1 VATDYF
7 LEALD
12 RYRAARARELGCT
25 PLDFDSH
32 ALTITQRPADEPLK
46 FALAAVTFGTGTVVS
61 ADAEYLDW
69 VRANAPETHYRAMF
83 PNVLLGPIV
92 EEAKSRGEN
101 LGYRSPNLSFIPE
114 AAPLALPMPSGLTG
128 KRVGSEFREA
138 HVASGT
144 FDNALGEPGDDF
156 VASLW
161 KFGFVLFAGDA
172 PAAVAGAY
180 HDYDGVIEIGID
192 VARTY
197 RGIGL
202 ARVAVT
208 NLARIIADEGAL
220 PSYYCAPTNVRSHRN
235 ALACGFLPVAS
246 AARVTRDKVGSAN

>member
-1 VATDYF
+1 VASDYF
-7 LEALD
+7 LDALD
-12 RYRAARARELGCT
+12 RYRAVRTKELGCT

-32 ALTITQRPADEPLK
+32 ALTIAPRPAAEASR
-46 FALAAVTFGTGTVVS
+46 FVLAAFTFGTGTVVS
-61 ADAEYLDW
+61 VAPEYLEW
-69 VRANAPETHYRAMF
+69 TRANAPETHYRAMF
-83 PNVLLGPIV
+83 PNVLLGPMV
-92 EEAKSRGEN
+92 EEARARDES
-101 LGYRSPNLSFIPE
+101 LAYRSPNLSFLPE
-114 AAPLALPMPSGLTG
+114 TEPFALPIPSGLTG
-128 KRVGSEFREA
+128 TRVGPDFRA
-138 HVASGT
+138 QHVASNT
-144 FDNALGEPGDDF
+144 YHNALGEPGDDY

-161 KFGFVLFAGDA
+161 RFGFVLYAGDT

-192 VARTY
+192 VARSY

-208 NLARIIADEGAL
+208 NLARIITDKGAV

-246 AARVTRDKVGSAN
+246 AARVMRQES